1 MSYTEQLEKIG
12 NNALNFIKK
21 ELDQKGQIIIF
32 DINGVSEDEDD
43 EYYNYPNIGYVG
55 RHGNYYSYYIYNL
68 FKKDENYYA
77 SGVNN
82 EDDTIDIFDLPE
94 LTTEELA
101 QLADYI
107 KSDEQH
113 D

>member
-1 MSYTEQLEKIG
+1 MSYTEKLEKIG
-12 NNALNFIKK
+12 NNALKFIKK

-32 DINGVSEDEDD
+32 DIDDVEDED
-43 EYYNYPNIGYVG
+43 YYNYPNIGYVG
-55 RHGNYYSYYIYNL
+55 KHGNYYSYYIYNL
-68 FKKDENYYA
+68 FKKDENYHA

-82 EDDTIDIFDLPE
+82 EDDTIDVFDLPE

-107 KSDEQH
+107 KSDEQY

>member
-32 DINGVSEDEDD
+32 DIDDVFEDE
-43 EYYNYPNIGYVG
+43 EYYNYPNIEYVG
-55 RHGNYYSYYIYNL
+55 RHGDYYTYYISKL

-82 EDDTIDIFDLPE
+82 EDDTIDVFDLPE

-107 KSDEQH
+107 KSDEQY